1 MTRKLTKGTIT
12 VTPRYVGS
20 RYPETIFFP
29 HQNPSALSDNL
40 LSRTTETW
48 HLTACGSH
56 CATTAHKGHCL
67 QVRLRHYFHSQS
79 KFAPSSSHP
88 QNSSFAP
95 PSILSVASDSS
106 PLNTPTSYHHRHHH
120 SQCLDRPCVSLPA
133 LPGLS
138 LLAESSRYV
147 LSSRIPPPPSEK
159 ATSMA
164 QFRPDLVQYVSSLF
178 HLLGDILMF
187 RFSMIRHD
195 MSLLPCSPARS
206 VSTLERLR
214 RPQQRSRPSS
224 SRELGALLRK
234 LDWLRL
240 EGFCLSG
247 RIFCGFF
254 LFYTPA

>member
-1 MTRKLTKGTIT
+1 M
-12 VTPRYVGS
+12 VS
-20 RYPETIFFP
+20 P

-40 LSRTTETW
+40 LSRTIETW
-48 HLTACGSH
+48 HLTTAGHIAPPPPTKGRSD
-56 CATTAHKGHCL
+56 CATTSTANL
-67 QVRLRHYFHSQS
+67 
-79 KFAPSSSHP
+79 SSSHP

-133 LPGLS
+133 LQGLS

-147 LSSRIPPPPSEK
+147 FSSRIPPPSEK

-164 QFRPDLVQYVSSLF
+164 QLGPDSVQDVSSLF
-178 HLLGDILMF
+178 QLLSDILMF
-187 RFSMIRHD
+187 RFSIIRHD
-195 MSLLPCSPARS
+195 MSLLSCSPARS
-206 VSTLERLR
+206 VPTLERLR
-214 RPQQRSRPSS
+214 RPQQRSRPFS
-224 SRELGALLRK
+224 SRESEALLRK
-234 LDWLRL
+234 LDWLRP

-254 LFYTPA
+254 LCTPHEPALNRIFAISDGIARVYGLANVQAEELVE